1 MPSIPQVWYR
11 IAPELEASRWRQ
23 ASACSSFSWA
33 ALCARSHGGR
43 LRGRLFNV
51 FGRLGRIWRCP
62 RNISQDRDRDMAALF
77 VASGT
82 GRRALV

>member
-1 MPSIPQVWYR
+1 METGICLL
-11 IAPELEASRWRQ
+11 ELLLGRSVCEVSRR
-23 ASACSSFSWA
+23 
-33 ALCARSHGGR
+33 R

-51 FGRLGRIWRCP
+51 FGHLGRIWRCP
-62 RNISQDRDRDMAALF
+62 RNISQDRDGDMAALF